1 MIGVIVTFGPGAPLD
16 KARAYTIAEQAI
28 PMFEGMA
35 GLRSKTFMWDDEHA
49 VATNVY
55 IWESEQAA
63 RAFFTPE
70 LVAMVVELYG
80 LEPQVQ
86 FTEIPALIDNG
97 VTVSA

>member
-1 MIGVIVTFGPGAPLD
+1 MIGVIVTLGPGAQLD
-16 KARAYTIAEQAI
+16 KARAYAVAENAI
-28 PMFEGMA
+28 PMFEGMS

-55 IWESEQAA
+55 VWESEQAA

-70 LVAMVVELYG
+70 LVAMVIELYG
-80 LEPQVQ
+80 VEPQVQ
-86 FTEIPALIDNG
+86 FTEIAALIDNG